1 MCIFVCACACA
12 SACACAC
19 ECACGCVCVC
29 VPVCVR
35 AGVRAGV
42 RACGRVWVCVCV
54 CLNLNL
60 YLFNTISEMSRHHTF
75 VTHASL
81 QLKTFETR
89 TSQPRFVT
97 HTHQTR
103 LQEIKVFQQ
112 GMQTLPNTDHILPS
126 GTVSMTASSWPGWRN
141 IPWQL
146 APPVTTYYLSI

>member
-1 MCIFVCACACA
+1 MYVCACMYVRVCVCACACA
-12 SACACAC
+12 
-19 ECACGCVCVC
+19 CGCWCVCVC
-29 VPVCVR
+29 VCVR
-35 AGVRAGV
+35 ACV
-42 RACGRVWVCVCV
+42 RACVCVCV
-54 CLNLNL
+54 CLYL

-89 TSQPRFVT
+89 TSEPRFVS
-97 HTHQTR
+97 HTHQTC

-112 GMQTLPNTDHILPS
+112 GMQKLPNTDHFLPS

-146 APPVTTYYLSI
+146 APPVTTYYIYLYIYLSI

>member
-1 MCIFVCACACA
+1 MYVHVCMCMYVCA
-12 SACACAC
+12 
-19 ECACGCVCVC
+19 CVCVC
-29 VPVCVR
+29 VCVWVCVCACVR
-35 AGVRAGV
+35 ACV
-42 RACGRVWVCVCV
+42 RACVCVCV
-54 CLNLNL
+54 CLYL

-89 TSQPRFVT
+89 TSQPRFVS

-112 GMQTLPNTDHILPS
+112 GMQTLPNTDHFLPS

-146 APPVTTYYLSI
+146 APPVTTYYIYLSILI